1 MATSARVNRGPA
13 AAAQNRAAIIRAAG
27 EIFSE
32 QGLNAPLN
40 AIAKRAG
47 VGQGSLYRHFPTR
60 ASLAF
65 AAFDLGLTEIE
76 ALAAGGGTLADVLAM
91 VTEQARASVAFL
103 EILAPLAHEPDASSL
118 ETRIRAIVEATI
130 DEGVRSGTVPAHYT
144 TDDTLLAIR
153 MVAGA
158 LAGTTEGN
166 RDAVSAGA
174 WRLLGIE
181 VHTEV

>member
-1 MATSARVNRGPA
+1 MGTNARVNRGPA

-27 EIFSE
+27 EIFAE

-60 ASLAF
+60 ASLAY
-65 AAFDLGLTEIE
+65 AAFDQGLAEIE
-76 ALAAGGGTLADVLAM
+76 ALTARGGTLAQVLAL

-103 EILAPLAHEPDASSL
+103 ELLAPLAQEPDWASL
-118 ETRIRAIVEATI
+118 GVRIRAVIEATI
-130 DEGVRSGTVPAHYT
+130 VEGVRSGTVPAHYT
-144 TDDTLLAIR
+144 VDDVLLAIR

-158 LAGTTEGN
+158 LAGSVEGT
-166 RDAVSAGA
+166 REAVSAGA

-181 VHTEV
+181 VHT